1 MCCSRHF
8 QPRKGP
14 NREIPSPWSR
24 TCVWTFVWSST
35 TGCSSA
41 VFVNSPAAAAPVL
54 SRVGS
59 LGTRSSAAT
68 AAASLGHVTCTLP
81 HLLITSPAPAV
92 DVAIWTTPHVGM
104 YQLVSACCLKVDI
117 KNQRKTNTYLG
128 KKGKIGQPNIRSDAS
143 NGGRDDERWVDPT
156 LYSLSRCH
164 QHCLQLCCW
173 TSAAP
178 AFKSG
183 IWYQTSVIFHFPVKL
198 GIFVKSW

>member
-1 MCCSRHF
+1 MRVNLRFHLYYRLQLRGVCKQSSCS
-8 QPRKGP
+8 GP
-14 NREIPSPWSR
+14 SIESRGKSGHKKQRCHGGRFSWSR
-24 TCVWTFVWSST
+24 NLHIT
-35 TGCSSA
+35 TPS
-41 VFVNSPAAAAPVL
+41 
-54 SRVGS
+54 
-59 LGTRSSAAT
+59 
-68 AAASLGHVTCTLP
+68 
-81 HLLITSPAPAV
+81 LLITSPAPAPAV

-128 KKGKIGQPNIRSDAS
+128 KKGEIGQPNIKSDAS
-143 NGGRDDERWVDPT
+143 NGGSDDERWVDPT

-164 QHCLQLCCW
+164 QHCHQLCCW